1 MKKIAGFVLSVAA
14 LAMATPA
21 AAQFQK
27 PEDAVKYRQSAFTIM
42 GNHMGRVGAMVMGRV
57 PFDAKAAQDSTR
69 VLALVSTLPGQT
81 FTANTESVQGSKALR
96 LYLLSGKSRTSS
108 RQVMTRWL
116 LKLLNSMQQQ
126 KLAI

>member
-69 VLALVSTLPGQT
+69 VLALVSTLPG
-81 FTANTESVQGSKALR
+81 
-96 LYLLSGKSRTSS
+96 
-108 RQVMTRWL
+108 
-116 LKLLNSMQQQ
+116 
-126 KLAI
+126 